1 VSYCLDLNH
10 DLDNLYSFGLKDHVD
25 EFPSVNTALS
35 YPDGLLAAGGDLEP
49 KTLLTA
55 YSRGIFPWFEEGQ
68 PILWWSPNPRL
79 VLYLDKF
86 KKSRS
91 LSKTL
96 RKNVFNISFDTA
108 FSEVMR
114 SCSLPRMGKSQ
125 SSWITE
131 EMMEAYE
138 TLHHQGHAHSVEC
151 WREGKL
157 VGGLYGVS
165 IGAVFF
171 GESMF
176 SLVTDASKVALA
188 TLCSIG
194 KSWGYLLIDCQVES
208 PHLLSLG
215 AEEMARSTFSEK
227 LKIFT
232 QKNIT
237 DIAWQ

>member
-1 VSYCLDLNH
+1 MNH
-10 DLDNLYSFGLKDHVD
+10 DLDKLYSFGLNDQVD
-25 EFPSVNTALS
+25 KFPPLVTALS
-35 YPDGLLAAGGDLEP
+35 SPDGLLAAGGDLEP
-49 KTLLTA
+49 KTLLSA

-79 VLYLDKF
+79 VLYPDKF

-91 LSKTL
+91 LGKTL
-96 RKNVFNISFDTA
+96 RKSIFNISFDTA

-114 SCSLPRMGKSQ
+114 SCSVPRTGKSQ
-125 SSWITE
+125 SSWITR
-131 EMMEAYE
+131 EMMVAYGK
-138 TLHHQGHAHSVEC
+138 LHRQGHAHSIEC
-151 WREGKL
+151 WRDGKL

-165 IGAVFF
+165 IGGVFF

-176 SLVTDASKVALA
+176 SLVPDASKVALA

-215 AEEMARSTFSEK
+215 AEKMARSTFSEK
-227 LKIFT
+227 LEIFT
-232 QKNIT
+232 KINIT
-237 DIAWQ
+237 HTAWQ

>member
-1 VSYCLDLNH
+1 MNYN
-10 DLDNLYSFGLKDHVD
+10 LDNLYSFGLEDRVD
-25 EFPSVNTALS
+25 QFPPLITALS
-35 YPDGLLAAGGDLEP
+35 SPDGLLASGGNLEP

-55 YSRGIFPWFEEGQ
+55 YSLGIFPWFEEGQ

-79 VLYLDKF
+79 VLYPEKF

-108 FSEVMR
+108 FSEVMK
-114 SCSLPRMGKSQ
+114 SCSLPRIGKSQ
-125 SSWITE
+125 SSWITGK
-131 EMMEAYE
+131 MIDAYE
-138 TLHHQGHAHSVEC
+138 QLHCQGHAHSVEC

-165 IGAVFF
+165 IGGVFF

-176 SLVTDASKVALA
+176 SLVPDASKVALA

-194 KSWGYLLIDCQVES
+194 KSWGYLLIDCQIES
-208 PHLLSLG
+208 SHLLSLG
-215 AEEMARSTFSEK
+215 AEKIARSTFSEK
-227 LKIFT
+227 LEIFT
-232 QKNIT
+232 HINIT
-237 DIAWQ
+237 NTAWQ

>member
-1 VSYCLDLNH
+1 MNH
-10 DLDNLYSFGLKDHVD
+10 DLDNLYSFGLGDRVD
-25 EFPSVNTALS
+25 QFPPLITALS
-35 YPDGLLAAGGDLEP
+35 YPDGLLASGGDLEP

-55 YSRGIFPWFEEGQ
+55 YSLGIFPWFEEGQ

-79 VLYLDKF
+79 VLYPGKF

-108 FSEVMR
+108 FSEVMK
-114 SCSLPRMGKSQ
+114 SCSLPRIGKSQ
-125 SSWITE
+125 SSWITVK
-131 EMMEAYE
+131 MIDAYE
-138 TLHHQGHAHSVEC
+138 QLHRQGHAHSVEC
-151 WREGKL
+151 WREGEL

-165 IGAVFF
+165 IGGVFF

-176 SLVTDASKVALA
+176 SLVPDASKVALA

-208 PHLLSLG
+208 SHLLSLG
-215 AEEMARSTFSEK
+215 AEKIARSTFSEK
-227 LKIFT
+227 LEIFT
-232 QKNIT
+232 QINIT
-237 DIAWQ
+237 NTAWQ